1 MASPKSGK
9 PLFIQVRLAAV
20 RVSEDLEAIAERVR
34 RQPRIYRYAIA
45 VALSGAAIACRLII
59 TSQWGGNFPFI
70 TFYPAILLA
79 AWFGGLGPAALSTL
93 ICTVAVLFMWTP
105 PPFSL
110 HSPNAVEGFDIVLFI
125 VVGLMMSAIV
135 SVLDSTKHKLQERT
149 AELANEVAQR
159 AKVVQRLRT
168 VQNILDATL
177 PQGSTQDLLAE
188 MLRRTRAAL
197 HGDNA
202 TVLLLHDDDQLM
214 AVASDGAED
223 IVEAGQAV
231 PVGEGVIGRIA
242 ISRTGTVLDDLTDAS
257 RNDPLVSA
265 TIRAIAGV
273 PLRIR
278 ERLVGVMYVGSST
291 AHQFTAD
298 DLLVL
303 RLVAERA
310 AVAIERI
317 GLHEMERSSRIAA
330 EEAVQAKTMFL
341 AMVSHELRSPLQAI
355 LGAVQVLKKSA
366 ALPRQMETFVDLIAR
381 NARTQSRLV
390 SDLVDMSRIATGHLS
405 LQIEKTTLRP
415 LVELMIESL
424 QGRFDAKRL
433 NVHWTKS
440 GPDRLVWIDPERI
453 QQIVS
458 NLLINAAKFTDPGGW
473 IKIHLDERDPE
484 FIELSVCDSG
494 AGMDAELLSTVF
506 VPFRQGGNISGR
518 RGLGLGLAIVK
529 SLVELHGG
537 TICANSDGLGCGSVF
552 SVRLPTVTF
561 TKPGGPNVFS

>member
-1 MASPKSGK
+1 
-9 PLFIQVRLAAV
+9 LYL
-20 RVSEDLEAIAERVR
+20 
-34 RQPRIYRYAIA
+34 
-45 VALSGAAIACRLII
+45 
-59 TSQWGGNFPFI
+59 
-70 TFYPAILLA
+70 
-79 AWFGGLGPAALSTL
+79 
-93 ICTVAVLFMWTP
+93 WTP
-105 PPFSL
+105 FPFSL
-110 HSPNAVEGFDIVLFI
+110 HAPNAVEAFDLVLFI

-135 SVLDSTKHKLQERT
+135 AVLDSTKRKLQERT
-149 AELANEVAQR
+149 AELANEVAHR
-159 AKVVQRLRT
+159 AKVVERLRT

-177 PQGSTQDLLAE
+177 PQGGTQDLLAE

-197 HGDNA
+197 HGDSA
-202 TVLLLHDDDQLM
+202 TVLLLQDDDQLK

-223 IVEAGQAV
+223 VVEAGLAV
-231 PVGEGVIGRIA
+231 PVGEGLIGRIA
-242 ISRTGTVLDDLTDAS
+242 ISRTGTVFDDLTGTS
-257 RNDPLVSA
+257 SNDPVLSSA
-265 TIRAIAGV
+265 IRAIAGV

-278 ERLVGVMYVGSST
+278 DRLVGVMYVGSAT
-291 AHQFTAD
+291 AQQFTKD

-317 GLHEMERSSRIAA
+317 GVHEVERASRIAA

-366 ALPRQMETFVDLIAR
+366 SLPRQMETFVDLIAR

-405 LQIEKTTLRP
+405 LQVEKTTLRP
-415 LVELMIESL
+415 LVEMMIESM

-440 GPDRLVWIDPERI
+440 GPDRLVWVDPERI

-473 IKIHLDERDPE
+473 IKIHLDERDPQVV
-484 FIELSVCDSG
+484 ELSVSDSG
-494 AGMDAELLSTVF
+494 AGMDAELLATMF
-506 VPFRQGGNISGR
+506 VPFQQGRNVSGR

-537 TICANSDGLGCGSVF
+537 TICANSEGLGCGSVF
-552 SVRLPTVTF
+552 SVRLPTLTF